1 MNKRTFKTIALL
13 VVLAFTT
20 AVEAQQFE
28 SGGIAYNVL
37 SATDQ
42 TVEVISPLSCGY
54 YNGSINIPA
63 SVTYN
68 GTTYDVVALGNRAFY
83 GATLSSV
90 TIPSSVTQIKNKCFL
105 FATGPSTIT
114 IPASVAEIGALAF
127 AARNMSTINVSA
139 DNPHY
144 MSMNKMLFS
153 KDTTTLV
160 ECLMSKSGAITLPQG
175 TRHIA
180 PDAFG
185 YCQNITGV
193 TFPSGLISIGE
204 AAFIYA
210 SHLNNIA
217 IPSTVAYIGHNLF
230 SGCSALN
237 NLSLAEG
244 NSHYYID
251 GKAIYS
257 AGGDTLISCHK
268 SADSI
273 FLPSTLRVLSG
284 FNTNTNIKYVHV
296 PEGVTTICDNAFGN
310 SSLQSIDLPAQMAL
324 IDDYA
329 FYYCQ
334 SLTRVGMPS
343 RLDVLGEG
351 CFEECSHLSSIAIPD
366 GLHTISQSAFYGCES
381 LSQITWGDAVAV
393 IDSFA
398 FGGCAF
404 TELQLP
410 STLRSIRCGGFNGY
424 YDGTIRHIGFT
435 APVDTIESEA
445 FYGQP
450 IGTMVLKNTEPP
462 VATTCDGLY
471 GPLDDTDVD
480 TIIIPCGSLNAYQSD
495 SYWGQFADHLLEDC
509 NIGIADLDADDIKV
523 YSHSGRIIIE
533 GADGETVRI
542 FDLTGR
548 SVSRYTA
555 GPSDHGTLPKGIY
568 LVRIGERP
576 ALKVVVM

>member
-1 MNKRTFKTIALL
+1 MKKRTFKAIALL
-13 VVLAFTT
+13 VALTFTT
-20 AVEAQQFE
+20 AAEAQYFKV
-28 SGGIAYNVL
+28 GGISYNVL
-37 SATDQ
+37 SATDR
-42 TVEVISPLSCGY
+42 TVEVVNCY
-54 YNGSINIPA
+54 YYSGSINIPA

-68 GTTYDVVALGNRAFY
+68 GTTYDVVALGDYAFY

-90 TIPSSVTQIKNKCFL
+90 TIPSSVTQIKNQCFL

-127 AARNMSTINVSA
+127 AAQNMSTINVSA

-144 MSMNKMLFS
+144 MSIGGILFS
-153 KDTTTLV
+153 KDTSTIV
-160 ECLMSKSGAITLPQG
+160 ECPTGKNGTITLPQG

-204 AAFIYA
+204 AAFISA

-268 SADSI
+268 SADSM

-329 FYYCQ
+329 FYNCP
-334 SLTRVGMPS
+334 SLTRVGMPA

-366 GLHTISQSAFYGCES
+366 GLHTISKLAFYGCES

-393 IDSFA
+393 IDSGA

-404 TELQLP
+404 TGLQLP
-410 STLRSIRCGGFNGY
+410 STLRSIRCGGFHGY
-424 YDGTIRHIGFT
+424 YDGTIRRIGFT

-462 VATTCDGLY
+462 VATTYYGQY

-495 SYWGQFADHLLEDC
+495 SYWGQFADKYREDC
-509 NIGIADLDADDIKV
+509 NSIDDVYHKIIKV
-523 YSHSGRIIIE
+523 SSLGNLISIHGARGESVYVFDAVGRQLYHTASASDIETINMPSAGVYLIKVGSSPAKKVTII
-533 GADGETVRI
+533 R
-542 FDLTGR
+542 
-548 SVSRYTA
+548 
-555 GPSDHGTLPKGIY
+555 
-568 LVRIGERP
+568 
-576 ALKVVVM
+576 